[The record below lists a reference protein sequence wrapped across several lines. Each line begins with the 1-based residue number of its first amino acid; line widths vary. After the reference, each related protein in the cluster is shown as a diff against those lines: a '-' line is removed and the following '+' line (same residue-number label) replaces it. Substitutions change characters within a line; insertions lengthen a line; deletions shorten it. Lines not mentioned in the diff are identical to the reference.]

1 MLLNVCL
8 WACVLVSLM
17 KSTSHIILLLET
29 LLIDDNALTG
39 NTDAMCT
46 HTIRHFVSDCTSS
59 SASDAEIECSCC
71 TLCCSDENTTC
82 NDAEWFGN
90 HGGIWETGY
99 IRVKYD
105 FDEGMVSPLVDY
117 DALP

>member
-1 MLLNVCL
+1 M
-8 WACVLVSLM
+8 LVSLN
-17 KSTSHIILLLET
+17 SYSHIIILLET

-39 NTDAMCT
+39 NTDAMCA
-46 HTIRHFVSDCTSS
+46 HTITHFVSDCASSITSY
-59 SASDAEIECSCC
+59 DAEIECSCC

-82 NDAEWFGN
+82 NDREWLGN